1 MDDALADW
9 LLPMVSVGNLW
20 GIGRQT
26 EKKLHGVGICTA
38 AELRDMPIRQA
49 RALGTVILERT
60 VLEMHGEPCLS
71 FDKVEPQRK
80 GMAVT
85 RSAETPMTGFDT
97 LFQAIT
103 AHATRAAEKLRQHG
117 PAAGPLTVFFHS
129 NREPLE

>member
-1 MDDALADW
+1 
-9 LLPMVSVGNLW
+9 
-20 GIGRQT
+20 
-26 EKKLHGVGICTA
+26 
-38 AELRDMPIRQA
+38 MPIRQA